1 MDMRS
6 VEDDILA
13 DLHELDDPVLQY
25 GYLAGCAGEAAAF
38 PEHLR
43 DDAHLVREC
52 QARTWIPVE
61 HDGEGRAAVLGD
73 SESIAVQGALALIEE
88 VYNGRTAIERA
99 AHVCL
104 LLDDPAFARHF
115 TKLQMKGLGAAVALI
130 ASAP

>member
-6 VEDDILA
+6 VENDILA

-99 AHVCL
+99 AHVSL
-104 LLDDPAFARHF
+104 
-115 TKLQMKGLGAAVALI
+115 
-130 ASAP
+130 

>member
-6 VEDDILA
+6 VENDILA

-61 HDGEGRAAVLGD
+61 HDGEGRAAVLG
-73 SESIAVQGALALIEE
+73 ALALIEE

>member
-1 MDMRS
+1 MRS
-6 VEDDILA
+6 VENDILA

-43 DDAHLVREC
+43 DDA
-52 QARTWIPVE
+52 Q
-61 HDGEGRAAVLGD
+61 
-73 SESIAVQGALALIEE
+73 SIAVQGALALIEE